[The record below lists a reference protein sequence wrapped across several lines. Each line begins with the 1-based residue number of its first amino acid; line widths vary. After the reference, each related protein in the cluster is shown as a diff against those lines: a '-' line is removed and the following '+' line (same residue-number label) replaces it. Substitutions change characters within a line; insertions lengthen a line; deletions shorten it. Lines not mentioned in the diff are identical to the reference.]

1 VTAADWNGARLR
13 LRWEYQINANEEA
26 IRLDPSIPSLAVG
39 NPLPTAADGG
49 GDGLWVGLNSGIYK
63 LRLGKANGVGL
74 HWTGSAVELRNSNNQ
89 PTITLDA
96 NGNSRFDG
104 AMTIGALGGIW
115 QGTGSF
121 ATPTTG
127 LKLYNSGGIGRLS
140 TYNGGVEQVTIN
152 TSGQLVAGQG
162 KVVLDRSGVV
172 VSPLGGATLPALR
185 FAPTPD
191 ASTYGYLDGGS
202 GGVILG
208 LKGSSV
214 LDGPRMEVTR
224 DGLWLYHKGLSQS
237 TLYVTNGAIVADF
250 EQGGVFAVN
259 DRLATV
265 NEVNVG
271 TGLAVG
277 NTTAAPDA
285 GALFLNA
292 RTSTVTVWPG
302 GGQLWV
308 QTVGGVQ
315 KLYVKF
321 GNGTVRELASA

>member
-1 VTAADWNGARLR
+1 

-26 IRLDPSIPSLAVG
+26 IRLDPSIPSLAIG

-74 HWTGSAVELRNSNNQ
+74 HWTGSAVELRNSNNV

-96 NGNSRFDG
+96 SGNSRFDG

-140 TYNGGVEQVTIN
+140 TYNGGLEQITIN

-162 KVVLDRSGVV
+162 KVVLDRDGLGITVQNAPNLNSAVSFYSTGDTIPYGALEGV
-172 VSPLGGATLPALR
+172 SLGGAYLLSLR
-185 FAPTPD
+185 TSIGGRMGRLVLDQSTTKEKIYMETTGGGSRLEVDSQYGISLGAPTIR
-191 ASTYGYLDGGS
+191 LS
-202 GGVILG
+202 G
-208 LKGSSV
+208 
-214 LDGPRMEVTR
+214 DTEVS
-224 DGLWLYHKGLSQS
+224 G
-237 TLYVTNGAIVADF
+237 
-250 EQGGVFAVN
+250 
-259 DRLATV
+259 
-265 NEVNVG
+265 
-271 TGLAVG
+271 GLAVG
-277 NTTAAPDA
+277 SQTAAPDA